1 MGMTDKDKFRIKKM
15 LCRMEGDPEQ
25 IDMYLHELREYLD
38 AEERIEWAWEVIGKV
53 FEEDSIR
60 QIENYGL
67 RPIYKKSSDIDDEDD
82 EEENDADSDEDSNED
97 DVDEEEDDSE
107 DDTDKENENEDN
119 EDSEDSDD
127 NEEDSDEEVEDD
139 SEENEDDEDSEDN
152 ENDEDSEDDEDDE
165 DETSEDVDDEEED
178 DEEDEDDSNSDDE
191 DEDDEEEAS
200 SVQEKVRVKEKPV
213 VMPKFEEKKSSSNV
227 SVKKKEKVVK
237 KAVEMPPVA
246 EEKKEVAD
254 IVAGVVLPTAQ
265 ETDAIAMPTVEPV
278 KIPET
283 PLQGLQEA
291 KIEKTSEGM
300 MLRVSPEDAGKIH
313 NGGVVYVLPADTGKE
328 AELRVIQLRA
338 STDENLDLVRK
349 MHEEIARSVA
359 EERQIRD
366 SMYELVVAYQE
377 LAKQL
382 TENAQQAGEIRQ
394 KLVEG
399 TVRAERFVNED
410 MSRMLQQR
418 AQEATNDFYQESKDH
433 FNDLFKAA
441 VRKYKQFTEAV
452 MDFQNKIADD
462 SSRRIRTIE
471 TKVSMV
477 EKVCY
482 GTIVLLMINI
492 VISIFFKIF
501 G

>member
-1 MGMTDKDKFRIKKM
+1 MTDKDKSRIKKM
-15 LCRMEGDPEQ
+15 LCRMEGDPQ
-25 IDMYLHELREYLD
+25 QVDLYLQELREYAD
-38 AEERIEWAWEVIGKV
+38 AEERVSWAWEVIKKV

-60 QIENYGL
+60 AIENFGVK
-67 RPIYKKSSDIDDEDD
+67 PPFAVQDGPEDEGDEDEEDSESKTDFDD
-82 EEENDADSDEDSNED
+82 EEG
-97 DVDEEEDDSE
+97 EEEDS
-107 DDTDKENENEDN
+107 
-119 EDSEDSDD
+119 
-127 NEEDSDEEVEDD
+127 
-139 SEENEDDEDSEDN
+139 
-152 ENDEDSEDDEDDE
+152 EDSEDDEDE
-165 DETSEDVDDEEED
+165 ENTDDEEESD
-178 DEEDEDDSNSDDE
+178 EESEDDDSEDEEEESDEEDEDEEESSD
-191 DEDDEEEAS
+191 DDEEEEDSDEDDSDDDVEENEDEEEEEDDSTSEEEEGEEENENEEEEDAS
-200 SVQEKVRVKEKPV
+200 EDDEVEEVREKIVTI
-213 VMPKFEEKKSSSNV
+213 PKSEEKRLTT
-227 SVKKKEKVVK
+227 SVKKKEKPLKKAKSVAKPMQAEVK
-237 KAVEMPPVA
+237 KESN
-246 EEKKEVAD
+246 EILAD
-254 IVAGVVLPTAQ
+254 VVLPTA
-265 ETDAIAMPTVEPV
+265 EKTDVIPMPTVEPV
-278 KIPET
+278 KVPET

-291 KIEKTSEGM
+291 KIEKTAEGLT
-300 MLRVSPEDAGKIH
+300 LRVSPEDAEKIH

-338 STDENLDLVRK
+338 STDENLDLARK

-492 VISIFFKIF
+492 VLSVIFKIF
-501 G
+501 S

>member
-1 MGMTDKDKFRIKKM
+1 MTDKDKFRIKKM

-25 IDMYLHELREYLD
+25 IDMYLHELREYRD

-82 EEENDADSDEDSNED
+82 EEENDVNSDEDSNED

-107 DDTDKENENEDN
+107 DDTDEDD

-127 NEEDSDEEVEDD
+127 NEEDSDEEVEND
-139 SEENEDDEDSEDN
+139 SEENEDDEDSEEN
-152 ENDEDSEDDEDDE
+152 EDDEDSEDDE

-178 DEEDEDDSNSDDE
+178 NEEDEDDSDSDEE
-191 DEDDEEEAS
+191 DEDDEEEDS
-200 SVQEKVRVKEKPV
+200 SVQEKIKVKEKSV
-213 VMPKFEEKKSSSNV
+213 VMPKFEEKKSSSNG
-227 SVKKKEKVVK
+227 SVKKKEKVIK
-237 KAVEMPPVA
+237 KVVETPSVA

-265 ETDAIAMPTVEPV
+265 ETDAIAMPTVEPA

-291 KIEKTSEGM
+291 KIEKTSDGI

-313 NGGVVYVLPADTGKE
+313 SGGVVYVLPADTGKE

-338 STDENLDLVRK
+338 STDENLDLARK

-433 FNDLFKAA
+433 FNDLFRAA

-482 GTIVLLMINI
+482 GTIVLLMIDI

>member
-1 MGMTDKDKFRIKKM
+1 MTDKDKFRIKKM

-25 IDMYLHELREYLD
+25 IDMYLHELREYRD

-82 EEENDADSDEDSNED
+82 EEENDVNSDEDSNED

-107 DDTDKENENEDN
+107 DDTDEDDEDS

-139 SEENEDDEDSEDN
+139 SEENEDDEDSEEN
-152 ENDEDSEDDEDDE
+152 EDDEDSEDDE
-165 DETSEDVDDEEED
+165 DETSEDVDYEEED
-178 DEEDEDDSNSDDE
+178 NEEDEDDSDSDEE
-191 DEDDEEEAS
+191 DEDDEEEDS
-200 SVQEKVRVKEKPV
+200 SVQEKIKVKEKSV
-213 VMPKFEEKKSSSNV
+213 VMPKFEEKKSSSNG

-237 KAVEMPPVA
+237 KVVETPSVA

-338 STDENLDLVRK
+338 STDENLDLARK

-433 FNDLFKAA
+433 FNDLFRAA

-482 GTIVLLMINI
+482 GTIVLLMIDI

>member
-1 MGMTDKDKFRIKKM
+1 MGFHLFGRKEVKRRTKEVIGMTDKDKFRIKKM

-25 IDMYLHELREYLD
+25 VDMYLHELREYRD

-67 RPIYKKSSDIDDEDD
+67 RPIYKKNSDIDDEDD
-82 EEENDADSDEDSNED
+82 EE
-97 DVDEEEDDSE
+97 
-107 DDTDKENENEDN
+107 
-119 EDSEDSDD
+119 
-127 NEEDSDEEVEDD
+127 
-139 SEENEDDEDSEDN
+139 
-152 ENDEDSEDDEDDE
+152 
-165 DETSEDVDDEEED
+165 
-178 DEEDEDDSNSDDE
+178 DEDDSDSDDE
-191 DEDDEEEAS
+191 DEDDEEESS
-200 SVQEKVRVKEKPV
+200 SVQEKIRVKEKPV

-227 SVKKKEKVVK
+227 SVKKKEKAVK

-265 ETDAIAMPTVEPV
+265 ETDAIAMPTVESV

-338 STDENLDLVRK
+338 STDENLDLARK